1 MGITNL
7 GMNIAECTARL
18 VKSSGVKSV
27 LELKPYNKTLNI
39 KGLQMPSPLTSDV
52 VEISRVKPFEI
63 VPENEQLFRWASPH
77 SKLSFEK
84 IEPESLAMVHMT
96 NYYPKKGKILSTKF
110 ASRDAD
116 GAGAFRPTIHFALN
130 KSVTEHALGNGW
142 QTMDYAVI
150 LPFKETV
157 KSTSSSKVIGG
168 IQDDFFFLDE
178 VKLPAGSTII
188 KYNPEIAPHQLKVSD
203 AFDGI
208 KLIETS
214 NRNLGETADVVLRK
228 MGYNHYNDAFK
239 AHLGASESDMK
250 LLTSMPESN
259 LTERVTHINKHGG
272 VKAERAR
279 IEEAVKLQKEYAD
292 LLSEQDYKKAMDNYN
307 TELKFCDL
315 LEKYGDKIDDFP
327 KAWQTFCKE
336 NNFINQLHTQTPWC
350 KAEMMLVMIN
360 MLKTFGKNSWGE
372 NFKQRLIKAIDSIP
386 KELPKGKEVGLDI
399 TKLRKIVV
407 ESGTPEIAEKR
418 IAGEMKLKAMPPKD
432 ASALKPDEDN
442 SALIDLTLSMFGM

>member
-1 MGITNL
+1 MGITKL
-7 GMNIAECTARL
+7 GMNIAEYAARM
-18 VKSSGVKSV
+18 VKSSRAKSV
-27 LELKPYNKTLNI
+27 LELKPYNKPLNV

-52 VEISRVKPFEI
+52 VEISRVKPFEM
-63 VPENEQLFRWASPH
+63 VPENEQLFSWASPH
-77 SKLSFEK
+77 PKLSFKK

-96 NYYPKKGKILSTKF
+96 NYYPKGGRILSTKF

-116 GAGAFRPTIHFALN
+116 GVGAFRPTIHFALN

-157 KSTSSSKVIGG
+157 RSMPSSKVIGG

-188 KYNPEIAPHQLKVSD
+188 KYNPEMAPHQLKVSD
-203 AFDGI
+203 AFEGI
-208 KLIETS
+208 KLIESS
-214 NRNLGETADVVLRK
+214 NRNLGETADIVLRK
-228 MGYNHYNDAFK
+228 MGYNHYNDAFR
-239 AHLGASESDMK
+239 AHLGASESDIK
-250 LLTSMPESN
+250 LLTSIPEAN
-259 LTERVTHINKHGG
+259 LAEYITLVNKNGG
-272 VKAERAR
+272 VKAQRKV
-279 IEEAVKLQKEYAD
+279 IEEAQKTQKEYAD
-292 LLSEQDYKKAMDNYN
+292 LLSEEDYKKVMDNYSTN
-307 TELKFCDL
+307 LKFCDL

-327 KAWQTFCKE
+327 KAWQTFCKK

-350 KAEMMLVMIN
+350 KAEMTLVIIN

-399 TKLRKIVV
+399 TKLRKIVA
-407 ESGTPEIAEKR
+407 ESDTPEIAEKR

-442 SALIDLTLSMFGM
+442 SALVDLTLSMFGM